1 MGRGHSSARRP
12 GGRGHPFYLSADSVS
27 CQGSEWADGHLREPF
42 TLLYVL
48 WMLGAVTQALKG
60 HQGDLVRESTPLAN
74 MLAGPVY
81 LFFFPLRRDIYIH
94 SVGRAHWLF
103 EK

>member
-1 MGRGHSSARRP
+1 MGRGHSLACRP
-12 GGRGHPFYLSADSVS
+12 GGRGHPFYLSTDSVS
-27 CQGSEWADGHLREPF
+27 CQGSGWADGHLRVTF

-60 HQGDLVRESTPLAN
+60 HHRDLVRESTPLAN
-74 MLAGPVY
+74 MPAGPVNI
-81 LFFFPLRRDIYIH
+81 FFPLRRDIYSH
-94 SVGRAHWLF
+94 SVGRTHWLF